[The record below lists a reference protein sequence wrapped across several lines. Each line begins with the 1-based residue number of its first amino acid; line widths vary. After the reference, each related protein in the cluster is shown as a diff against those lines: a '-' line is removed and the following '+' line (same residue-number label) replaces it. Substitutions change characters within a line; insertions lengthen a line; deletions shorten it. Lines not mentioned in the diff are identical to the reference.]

1 MLVDF
6 SNKSALQRTL
16 NHTMK
21 KPTLEETRK
30 KGVNTLIALLII
42 AISVYL
48 GFTPLYALIPEGVP
62 RAVIGSSFGAIFV
75 IILTMYLLNKQTEIE
90 QESKRGERV
99 FDEKVKL
106 YQSILK
112 TCREIAEDGI
122 VSTTE
127 VKRLPFAMVNL
138 QMVGAD
144 ETIKSFAL
152 VVAQFNEVF
161 NKTDGDEVEIDE
173 QDEVDIF
180 NAVSSFSTQCRID
193 LGISDSGVNSNLFS
207 EVQEL
212 VEKTNNLK
220 NRKRDTAK
228 ILYNGVSY
236 PKSRLVHAIFK
247 DFVQNNKD
255 LVFDQLARKFPP
267 IQGKRPLFV
276 KLDEALEIK
285 AKGQARHFVKD
296 DDVLQLIDGPI
307 AISNQWGTGNLP
319 KFLDHCRDELGI
331 KVG

>member
-1 MLVDF
+1 MK
-6 SNKSALQRTL
+6 SNALQ
-16 NHTMK
+16 
-21 KPTLEETRK
+21 ETRK
-30 KGVNTLIALLII
+30 KGINTLIALVVI

-48 GFTPLYALIPEGVP
+48 GFTPLFALIPEGVP

-99 FDEKVKL
+99 FDEKVQL

-112 TCREIAEDGI
+112 TCREIAEDGV

-127 VKRLPFAMVNL
+127 VKRLPFAMVSL

-152 VVAQFNEVF
+152 VVAQFNKVF
-161 NKTDGDEVEIDE
+161 EKNDKDEVQIED
-173 QDEVDIF
+173 QDEIDIF
-180 NAVSSFSTQCRID
+180 NVVSSFSIQCRID
-193 LGISDSGVNSNLFS
+193 LGISDTEVNSSLIS
-207 EVQEL
+207 EVQNVVKE
-212 VEKTNNLK
+212 TNSLS
-220 NRKRDTAK
+220 KRDTAK

-236 PKSRLVHAIFK
+236 PKSRLVHAIFN
-247 DFVQNNKD
+247 DFIQNNSGMD
-255 LVFDQLARKFPP
+255 FGQLAKNFPP

-285 AKGQARHFVKD
+285 ANGQARHFVKD
-296 DDVLQLIDGPI
+296 GEELQLVDGPI
-307 AISNQWGTGNLP
+307 AVSNQWGVGNLP

>member
-1 MLVDF
+1 
-6 SNKSALQRTL
+6 
-16 NHTMK
+16 MK
-21 KPTLEETRK
+21 KTTLEETRK

-99 FDEKVKL
+99 FDEKVKV

-127 VKRLPFAMVNL
+127 VKKLPFAMVNL

-152 VVAQFNEVF
+152 VVAQFNKVF
-161 NKTDGDEVEIDE
+161 GENEGDEVKIDD
-173 QDEVDIF
+173 QSEVDIF

-193 LGISDSGVNSNLFS
+193 LGISDTGVNSNLFS
-207 EVQEL
+207 EVQKH
-212 VEKTNNLK
+212 VENTNKLS
-220 NRKRDTAK
+220 KRDTKK
-228 ILYNGVSY
+228 IFYNGVSY
-236 PKSRLVHAIFK
+236 PKNRLVLAIFK
-247 DFVQNNKD
+247 DFIQNNPD
-255 LVFDQLARKFPP
+255 IGIDQLAEKFPP
-267 IQGKRPLFV
+267 QGNRSHFV

-285 AKGQARHFVKD
+285 ARGQARHFVKD
-296 DDVLQLIDGPI
+296 NEVIQLIDGPI
-307 AISNQWGTGNLP
+307 AISNQWGVLNLP
-319 KFLDHCRDELGI
+319 GFLDHCRDELGI

>member
-1 MLVDF
+1 MK
-6 SNKSALQRTL
+6 SSALQ
-16 NHTMK
+16 
-21 KPTLEETRK
+21 ETRK
-30 KGVNTLIALLII
+30 KGKNTLIALVVI
-42 AISVYL
+42 AISVYI
-48 GFTPLYALIPEGVP
+48 GFTPLFALIPEGVP

-99 FDEKVKL
+99 FDEKVQL

-112 TCREIAEDGI
+112 TCREIAEDGV

-138 QMVGAD
+138 QMIGAD

-152 VVAQFNEVF
+152 VVAQFNKVF
-161 NKTDGDEVEIDE
+161 EKNDKDEAQIDD
-173 QDEVDIF
+173 QDEIDIF
-180 NAVSSFSTQCRID
+180 NVVSSFSTQCRID
-193 LGISDSGVNSNLFS
+193 LGISDTEVNSSLIS
-207 EVQEL
+207 EVQNIVKE
-212 VEKTNNLK
+212 TNSLS
-220 NRKRDTAK
+220 KRDTAK

-247 DFVQNNKD
+247 DFIQNNPGMD
-255 LVFDQLARKFPP
+255 FGQLANNFPP
-267 IQGKRPLFV
+267 VQGKRPLFV

-296 DDVLQLIDGPI
+296 GEELQLIDCQI
-307 AISNQWGTGNLP
+307 AVSNQWGVGNLP

>member
-1 MLVDF
+1 MKN
-6 SNKSALQRTL
+6 SNLK
-16 NHTMK
+16 
-21 KPTLEETRK
+21 ETRK
-30 KGVNTLIALLII
+30 KGRHTLIALLVI

-62 RAVIGSSFGAIFV
+62 KAVIGSSFGAIFV

-112 TCREIAEDGI
+112 TCREIAEDGTI
-122 VSTTE
+122 STTE

-152 VVAQFNEVF
+152 VVAQINKIFNENDSHEV
-161 NKTDGDEVEIDE
+161 KIEEDDEI
-173 QDEVDIF
+173 DIF
-180 NAVSSFSTQCRID
+180 NVVSNFSIQCRMD
-193 LGISDSGVNSNLFS
+193 LGISDAEVNSNLIS
-207 EVQEL
+207 EVKE
-212 VEKTNNLK
+212 VVIASNKIS
-220 NRKRDTAK
+220 KRDTTK
-228 ILYNGVSY
+228 ISYNGVSY
-236 PKSRLVHAIFK
+236 PKSHLVHAIFK
-247 DFVQNNKD
+247 DFIQNNPNMD
-255 LVFDQLARKFPP
+255 FEQLANKFPP

-276 KLDEALEIK
+276 KWDEALEIK
-285 AKGQARHFVKD
+285 AKGQARHFVKEGEE
-296 DDVLQLIDGPI
+296 LQLNDGPI
-307 AISNQWGTGNLP
+307 AISNQWGVSNLP

>member
-1 MLVDF
+1 M
-6 SNKSALQRTL
+6 KSTALQ
-16 NHTMK
+16 
-21 KPTLEETRK
+21 ETRK
-30 KGVNTLIALLII
+30 KGINTLIVLVVI

-48 GFTPLYALIPEGVP
+48 GFTPLFALIPEGVA

-112 TCREIAEDGI
+112 TCREIAEDGV

-127 VKRLPFAMVNL
+127 VKRLPFAMVSL

-152 VVAQFNEVF
+152 VVAQFNKVF
-161 NKTDGDEVEIDE
+161 EKNDKDEAQIED
-173 QDEVDIF
+173 QDEIDIF
-180 NAVSSFSTQCRID
+180 NVVSNFSIQCRID
-193 LGISDSGVNSNLFS
+193 LGISDTEVNSSLIS
-207 EVQEL
+207 EVQNIVKE
-212 VEKTNNLK
+212 TNSLS
-220 NRKRDTAK
+220 KRDTAK

-247 DFVQNNKD
+247 DFIQNNPGMD
-255 LVFDQLARKFPP
+255 FGQLAKNFPP
-267 IQGKRPLFV
+267 VQGKRPLFV

-296 DDVLQLIDGPI
+296 GEELQLIDGQI
-307 AISNQWGTGNLP
+307 AVSNQWGVGNLP